1 MPHALEAPLAPLA
14 RDFRELRARGDA
26 LVLATVV
33 STEGSTYRKSGA
45 QMLIADGGDLRG
57 LLSGG
62 CLEVD
67 LVLHAR
73 EVLATGKARLASYD
87 MRGKDDLLFGIGSG
101 CEGAMQVLLQRVG
114 PAEQWQ
120 PLEAVAACA
129 EAGRSGSLALVV
141 GGAAAGCGWWD
152 GGANA
157 LWPEPTAV
165 LAARRALRP
174 DDEPRLLDCEV
185 GGFTQRV
192 LVLPLR
198 APPAL
203 LVCGA
208 GADALPLARHAV
220 ALGFAV
226 TVADHRPAL
235 ALATRFPHC
244 EVACRPPAEFSEL
257 PALARADAAI
267 VMSHHLGADLS
278 WLQAIAAHD
287 GIAYV
292 GLLGPPARRER
303 LLDELGAQVTRLDGR
318 LRAPLGLDIGAR
330 TPEAIAVAAIAE
342 LHAWI
347 AGRGGGPWRGS
358 LPAAPR

>member
-1 MPHALEAPLAPLA
+1 MAHALETPLAPLV
-14 RDFRELRARGDA
+14 RDFRQLRSRGDA
-26 LVLATVV
+26 FVLATVV
-33 STEGSTYRKSGA
+33 ATEGSTYRKSGA
-45 QMLIADGGDLRG
+45 QMLIAADGELRG

-73 EVLATGKARLASYD
+73 EVLATGSARLVSYD
-87 MRGKDDLLFGIGSG
+87 MRGEQDRLFGIGSG

-114 PAEQWQ
+114 PAELWQ
-120 PLEAVAACA
+120 PLEAIAACA

-141 GGAAAGCGWWD
+141 GDTSAGCAWWD
-152 GGANA
+152 GGASA
-157 LWPEPTAV
+157 PWPEPGAV
-165 LAARRALRP
+165 AAARRALRA
-174 DDEPRLLDCEV
+174 DDEPRLFDCEADGV
-185 GGFTQRV
+185 ALRV
-192 LVLPLR
+192 LTLPLR

-208 GADALPLARHAV
+208 GADAVPLACQAA

-235 ALATRFPHC
+235 ALAARFPHC
-244 EVACRPPAEFSEL
+244 AVDCRPPAEFGNL
-257 PALARADAAI
+257 PALAHADAAI
-267 VMSHHLGADLS
+267 VMSHHLGADLA
-278 WLQAIAAHD
+278 WLQAIAAQD
-287 GIAYV
+287 GIGYV

-303 LLDELGAQVTRLDGR
+303 LLGELGAEAARLEGR

-330 TPEAIAVAAIAE
+330 TPEAIALAVVAE

-347 AGRGGGPWRGS
+347 AGRGGGPWRGI